1 MVDSKEAQ
9 SAFFELMSK
18 SVKNESSDQQSPA
31 HSGATETGIL
41 RYQYTPKDRHAHVA
55 LYRHAFNE
63 TPRQVYIF

>member
-41 RYQYTPKDRHAHVA
+41 IVVVVVIK
-55 LYRHAFNE
+55 F
-63 TPRQVYIF
+63 IFYFSLKIL